1 MEDTVKIIGYSLGIV
16 VAMHGIMAVL
26 PYLLAFL
33 ALCGAWYL
41 FQEYNNKQW

>member
-1 MEDTVKIIGYSLGIV
+1 MDDTVKIICYGIGAIIALYIV
-16 VAMHGIMAVL
+16 LECL

-41 FQEYNNKQW
+41 FQEYNKKQ